1 MSENEK
7 REKNSHINIRTLS
20 PNLKPSQ
27 VTTAS
32 KPRLVLDKNEIGNY
46 EKLTRIDYSTKQNL
60 VFD

>member
-1 MSENEK
+1 VSENEK
-7 REKNSHINIRTLS
+7 REKNAHINIRTLS

-46 EKLTRIDYSTKQNL
+46 EKLTRIDY
-60 VFD
+60 

>member
-1 MSENEK
+1 MIENEK

-27 VTTAS
+27 VSTAP

-46 EKLTRIDYSTKQNL
+46 EQLTRIDYSTKQNL
-60 VFD
+60 VYD